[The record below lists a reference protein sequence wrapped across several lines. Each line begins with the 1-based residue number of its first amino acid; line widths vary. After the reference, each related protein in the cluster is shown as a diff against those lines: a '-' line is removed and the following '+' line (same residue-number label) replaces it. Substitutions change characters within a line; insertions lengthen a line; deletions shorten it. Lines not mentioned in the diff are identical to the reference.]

1 MRYTAQPPVHP
12 AYACEEGVLLLRL
25 WADSEP
31 EIVALLPRLTRAD
44 LDDAMLSLN
53 TTWRVYTAHISQC
66 PECSRYSGIAFHTA
80 LIDITLFD

>member
-1 MRYTAQPPVHP
+1 MNQ

-53 TTWRVYTAHISQC
+53 TTWRAYTAHISQC
-66 PECSRYSGIAFHTA
+66 PECSRCSAIAFHAA
-80 LIDITLFD
+80 LIDITLLD